1 MNGAAASWP
10 SAVDYTAA
18 VQDPE
23 VCLVDERLK
32 RAEFALNRFDM
43 PVVRSGQTAAV
54 FPVTIDGT
62 KAALRLFTVPTDHAE
77 RYRMLNDHLVSHP
90 DAPLV
95 PASWIDEAVAVGVAR
110 YPGVLMPW
118 VGGSMLSSVIEDA
131 VEEGRVTDLRPVA
144 ERWLELVRRLGCE
157 SVVHGD
163 LQHGNVLVEGDQR
176 LNLIDYDGVW
186 VPGMQ
191 THLAEIGHPNYQ
203 HPQRAEFHE
212 VLAGTDSFAA
222 FVIYVSLLAVIAD
235 PAVWGEL
242 HNGENLLFVERDY
255 VESGRRGARVW
266 EALATSPDPTVI
278 RHAGT
283 LAELCCT
290 DIRSIP
296 TVDALVAG
304 GVGALD
310 GAARYVP
317 ERAGQAI
324 GGNWWGEE
332 EPQAAPDPATQA
344 APVPPMSILGPV
356 ADPAV
361 YAAVD
366 GGGKPRGSA
375 QYVAIALILLAVL
388 VTVVAVALLFG
399 R

>member
-1 MNGAAASWP
+1 MNGSVASWP
-10 SAVDYTAA
+10 SAVDYAAA

-23 VCLVDERLK
+23 VCLVDERLR

-62 KAALRLFTVPTDHAE
+62 KSALRLFTVPTDHGD
-77 RYRMLNDHLVSHP
+77 RYRMLSDHLAAHP

-95 PASWIDEAVAVGVAR
+95 PASWIREAVAVGTAT

-131 VEEGRVTDLRPVA
+131 VEERRVTELRQVA
-144 ERWLELVRRLGCE
+144 ERWLDLVRRLGCE

-163 LQHGNVLVEGDQR
+163 LQHGNVLVEGDTT

-186 VPGMQ
+186 VPGMP
-191 THLAEIGHPNYQ
+191 TNLAEIGHPNYQ

-266 EALATSPDPTVI
+266 EALATSPDQTVI

-296 TVDALVAG
+296 SVDALVAG
-304 GVGALD
+304 GVAALD
-310 GAARYVP
+310 GAQRYVP

-332 EPQAAPDPATQA
+332 ESQAGPDPATHA
-344 APVPPMSILGPV
+344 APVPPMSSPGPV

-361 YAAVD
+361 WAASD
-366 GGGKPRGSA
+366 GAQKRRGSA
-375 QYVAIALILLAVL
+375 QVVAVTLILLAVL
-388 VTVVAVALLFG
+388 VTIVAIVLLLA